1 MTQKNKILNGVVW
14 SFFEQLLKRG
24 VSVLVTLLLAR
35 FLVPEDFGLLAMMTV
50 FIAIGI
56 AVMDSGINQAVIRK
70 LEPDEAYFSTAFY
83 ANLALGV
90 LAYTLLFIAAPFI
103 ADYYEELRLTLLLRV
118 AGIVIIIN
126 SFQVIQ
132 VAMLSRALNFKAQMK
147 ASLPAAIISGL
158 IAVLLAYQGF
168 GVWALIVQTLL
179 SALIAVIIYWWIQPW
194 RPKLAFQLSALKEM
208 YGFGYKLFLSGLL
221 DTVAKNIY
229 VLVIAKVFSTT
240 EAGLF
245 FFAGRIKEIVITQL
259 VTSVQKVTYPALSKL
274 QDDNVKLKESYRN
287 VLQVITF
294 ILFPA
299 MLMLA
304 ALAEPLFEF
313 LFPERWLPAVP
324 YLQLMCIA
332 GMLYPL
338 HAINLNILKVKGRSD
353 LFLGLE
359 VIKKTLLVIVLFIS
373 YRYGVIGI
381 LIGRGIQ
388 SLIAYVP
395 NAYFSSQLINYKINE
410 QIRDVSSNFILAIIV
425 SASMYLLVG
434 LLDLK
439 PIFELII
446 VGILGLVVYI
456 LSAKIMKL
464 HAYILAEKMIKE
476 RLSKKTSPA

>member
-1 MTQKNKILNGVVW
+1 MSNANIMVKGVIW

-24 VSVLVTLLLAR
+24 VSILVTLLLAR

-56 AVMDSGINQAVIRK
+56 AVMDSGINQAAIRK

-83 ANLALGV
+83 ANLGLGV
-90 LAYTLLFIAAPFI
+90 LAYILLFIASPFI
-103 ADYYEELRLTLLLRV
+103 ADYYDESRLTLLLRV

-132 VAMLSRALNFKAQMK
+132 VVMLSRALNFKAQMK
-147 ASLPAAIISGL
+147 ASLPAAIFSGI
-158 IAVLLAYQGF
+158 IAVILAYLDF

-179 SALIAVIIYWWIQPW
+179 SALISVIIYWWLQPW
-194 RPKLAFQLSALKEM
+194 RPSLVFHFSALKEM

-245 FFAGRIKEIVITQL
+245 FFAGRIKDIVVTQL

-274 QDDNVKLKESYRN
+274 QDDDIKLKQSYRN

-324 YLQLMCIA
+324 YLQLLCIV
-332 GMLYPL
+332 GIMYPL

-359 VIKKTLLVIVLFIS
+359 IMKKMLLALVLFIS

-381 LIGRGIQ
+381 LLGRGVQ
-388 SLIAYVP
+388 SLLAYAP
-395 NAYFSSQLINYKINE
+395 NAYFSSRLINYKVNE
-410 QIRDVSSNFILAIIV
+410 QLRDVIPNFIL
-425 SASMYLLVG
+425 S
-434 LLDLK
+434 
-439 PIFELII
+439 LII
-446 VGILGLVVYI
+446 STAMYGLVMVIELRPI
-456 LSAKIMKL
+456 LVLFIVGVFGVVAYVMTAKILNL

-476 RLSKKTSPA
+476 KLSKKTRSA